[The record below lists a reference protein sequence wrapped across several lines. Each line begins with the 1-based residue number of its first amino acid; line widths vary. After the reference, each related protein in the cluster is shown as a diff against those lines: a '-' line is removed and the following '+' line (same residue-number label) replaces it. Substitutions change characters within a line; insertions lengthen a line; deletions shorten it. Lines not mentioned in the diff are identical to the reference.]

1 MVALFEPTAEPVID
15 EPISVPQDSPYRI
28 VLDRIRRLVEYRG
41 KLARAIAQDP
51 LDPRSHAEITRVKTM
66 IREVHRAVSM
76 NADARQLAAKI
87 DASELGA

>member
-28 VLDRIRRLVEYRG
+28 VLDRLRRLVEYRG
-41 KLARAIAQDP
+41 KLARAISQDP

-76 NADARQLAAKI
+76 NVDARQLAAKI
-87 DASELGA
+87 DASEPGA

>member
-28 VLDRIRRLVEYRG
+28 VLDRLRRLVEYRG
-41 KLARAIAQDP
+41 KLARAISQDP

-66 IREVHRAVSM
+66 
-76 NADARQLAAKI
+76 
-87 DASELGA
+87 